1 MDIFAER
8 NLPDMELLPFFKAV
22 SFGSRKPSVIGSF
35 SLESQ
40 RNAGDIDLDV
50 YIEGKIDHDF
60 VEKETKK
67 IIKNID
73 DNLKMFFIELK
84 IQYKDGKKIKFG
96 ADKIDDVKIPTQN
109 FNNLDFLKI
118 DTIIYYDGHFKEMS
132 INYWFNPK
140 VQDVVKE
147 IEKDILLE
155 LKAKNY
161 YKVVKR
167 FFSIA
172 KIKDD
177 KPRGKLISTF
187 LNNYTGGEYKQLSNL
202 KAIKLLLENYD
213 DPLIRQMIRANL
225 INDRI
230 IPKVD
235 VVYRLIPKIQ
245 KKVNTEGKI
254 FLDNNILKKNI

>member
-8 NLPDMELLPFFKAV
+8 NLPDVELLPFFKAV
-22 SFGSRKPSVIGSF
+22 SFGNRKPSVIGSF

-50 YIEGKIDHDF
+50 YIEGKIDYDF
-60 VEKETKK
+60 VQKELLK

-73 DNLKMFFIELK
+73 DNQKMFFIELK

-96 ADKIDDVKIPTQN
+96 ADKIDNIKIPTQN
-109 FNNLDFLKI
+109 FSNIEYMKI
-118 DTIIYYDGHFKEMS
+118 DCVIYYDGHFKEMS
-132 INYWFNPK
+132 INYWLNPNK
-140 VQDVVKE
+140 HDIVKE
-147 IEKDILLE
+147 IQKDIDE
-155 LKAKNY
+155 QLKEKNY

-167 FFSIA
+167 LFSIA
-172 KIKDD
+172 KVQND
-177 KPRGKLISTF
+177 KPRGKLITDF
-187 LNNYTGGEYKQLSNL
+187 LNNYIGGEYKQLSNL

-245 KKVNTEGKI
+245 KKVNLEGKK

>member
-50 YIEGKIDHDF
+50 YIEGKIDYDF
-60 VEKETKK
+60 VQKELLK

-73 DNLKMFFIELK
+73 ENQKMFFIELK
-84 IQYKDGKKIKFG
+84 LQYKDGKKIKFG
-96 ADKIDDVKIPTQN
+96 ADKIDNINIPTQN
-109 FNNLDFLKI
+109 FNNLEFMKI
-118 DTIIYYDGHFKEMS
+118 DCVIYYDGHFKEMS
-132 INYWFNPK
+132 INYWLNPSRK
-140 VQDVVKE
+140 DVVKE
-147 IEKDILLE
+147 IEKDIVLE
-155 LKAKNY
+155 LKEKNY

-167 FFSIA
+167 LFSIA
-172 KIKDD
+172 KIEND
-177 KPRGKLISTF
+177 KPRGLLITEF
-187 LNNYTGGEYKQLSNL
+187 LNNYIGAEYKQLSNL

-213 DPLIRQMIRANL
+213 DPAIRQMIRANL

-245 KKVNTEGKI
+245 KKVNMEGKK
-254 FLDNNILKKNI
+254 FLDNKILKKNI

>member
-1 MDIFAER
+1 MDVFAER
-8 NLPDMELLPFFKAV
+8 NLPDVELLPFFKAV
-22 SFGSRKPSVIGSF
+22 SFGNRKPSVIGSF

-50 YIEGKIDHDF
+50 YVEGKIDHDF
-60 VEKETKK
+60 VEKELLK

-73 DNLKMFFIELK
+73 DSLKMFFIELK
-84 IQYKDGKKIKFG
+84 IQYKDGKKNKFG
-96 ADKIDDVKIPTQN
+96 ADKIDSIKIPTQN
-109 FNNLDFLKI
+109 FNNIEFMKI
-118 DTIIYYDGHFKEMS
+118 DCVIYYDGHFKEMS
-132 INYWFNPK
+132 INYWLNPDRK
-140 VQDVVKE
+140 NVVKE
-147 IEKDILLE
+147 IEKDIVE
-155 LKAKNY
+155 QLKEKNY

-167 FFSIA
+167 LFSIA

-235 VVYRLIPKIQ
+235 IVYRLIPKIQ
-245 KKVNTEGKI
+245 KKVNIEGKI

>member
-50 YIEGKIDHDF
+50 YIEGKIDHTY
-60 VEKETKK
+60 VEKELLK

-73 DNLKMFFIELK
+73 DNQKMFFIELK
-84 IQYKDGKKIKFG
+84 LQYKDGKKIKFG
-96 ADKIDDVKIPTQN
+96 ADKIDDIKIPTQN
-109 FNNLDFLKI
+109 FNNVEYMKI

-132 INYWFNPK
+132 INYWLNPK
-140 VQDVVKE
+140 IKDVVKE
-147 IEKDILLE
+147 IEKDIVLE
-155 LKAKNY
+155 LKEKNY

-167 FFSIA
+167 LFSIA
-172 KIKDD
+172 KVKDD
-177 KPRGKLISTF
+177 KPRGKLISEF

-213 DPLIRQMIRANL
+213 DPAIRQMIRANL

-245 KKVNTEGKI
+245 KKVNMEGKI

>member
-22 SFGSRKPSVIGSF
+22 SFNNRKPSVIGSF

-50 YIEGKIDHDF
+50 YIEGKTDHTF
-60 VEKETKK
+60 VEKELLK

-73 DNLKMFFIELK
+73 DNQNMFFIELK

-96 ADKIDDVKIPTQN
+96 ADKIDDIKIPTQN
-109 FNNLDFLKI
+109 FNNIDYIKI
-118 DTIIYYDGHFKEMS
+118 DTIIYFDGHFKEMS
-132 INYWFNPK
+132 INYYLNPNIK
-140 VQDVVKE
+140 DVVKE
-147 IEKDILLE
+147 IEKDIIDLLKE
-155 LKAKNY
+155 KNY
-161 YKVVKR
+161 YKVIKR
-167 FFSIA
+167 LFSIA
-172 KIKDD
+172 KIQND

-213 DPLIRQMIRANL
+213 DPLIRKMIRANL

-230 IPKVD
+230 VPKVD

-245 KKVNTEGKI
+245 KKVNMEGKI